1 MARQDFY
8 VNGESKREYVALA
21 WKAACKLLSES
32 GAATLWIVGLDMNR
46 LKPQSDITAA
56 VGKENAK
63 LLAKGGHL
71 SISGKTAKYYT
82 ERTLPRMGENAIILL
97 IHPTL
102 TLLTKADQTPVCAAL
117 VVVPWFFKDVQAW
130 VDAYKPRDILQSDL
144 LLGDTRG

>member
-21 WKAACKLLSES
+21 WKAACELLSES
-32 GAATLWIVGLDMNR
+32 DAAALWIVGLDMNR
-46 LKPQSDITAA
+46 LRPQSDITAA

-82 ERTLPRMGENAIILL
+82 ERTLPRTLPRTFPRMGENPIILL
-97 IHPTL
+97 IHPTPPL
-102 TLLTKADQTPVCAAL
+102 
-117 VVVPWFFKDVQAW
+117 
-130 VDAYKPRDILQSDL
+130 
-144 LLGDTRG
+144 